1 LKNDGNLQLVR
12 NIQRY
17 FRMKRMI
24 KKCRDRFIGL
34 SSNKENKLIMYKC
47 IREFYENEEDITPN
61 NYMMV
66 VTNYSP

>member
-1 LKNDGNLQLVR
+1 
-12 NIQRY
+12 
-17 FRMKRMI
+17 MI

-34 SSNKENKLIMYKC
+34 SSNKENKLILYKC